1 MVLDNEFAGSVLRLR
16 RGLSADTTHLA
27 VDIIANV
34 MNGTRN
40 FLGQRHTMN
49 HLRAGELAL
58 TKLAERNS
66 WETWDEKL
74 DRKQIADYAV
84 DEAEKILCEHQVPPL
99 EPQQKKELDRIM
111 AAAEKEMV
119 KKR

>member
-1 MVLDNEFAGSVLRLR
+1 MVLDNEFASSVLRLR
-16 RGLSADTTHLA
+16 KGLSADSAHLA

-40 FLGQRHTMN
+40 YLGQRHTLN
-49 HLRAGELAL
+49 HIKAGELAL

-74 DRKQIADYAV
+74 GRKQIADNAT
-84 DEAEKILCEHQVPPL
+84 DQAEKILREHQVPPL
-99 EPQQKKELDRIM
+99 EPKQEKELDRIM
-111 AAAEKEMV
+111 AAAEKNMV
-119 KKR
+119 KKK